1 MMYARKREEGEF
13 LCVVRN
19 EGEVLCIF
27 GVSSFEF
34 FRIISSRV
42 C

>member
-1 MMYARKREEGEF
+1 MYARKRKEGEV
-13 LCVVRN
+13 LCIVRN

-27 GVSSFEF
+27 GVSIFEF